1 MLGYGV
7 LIQKTQEKG
16 KTSNKAKASILTP
29 MQTNKLPDDYANLLA
44 EPKKRIREER
54 LRVVMAV
61 NAAMVLLYWDI
72 GRTNLERQKQEG
84 WGPR

>member
-1 MLGYGV
+1 
-7 LIQKTQEKG
+7 
-16 KTSNKAKASILTP
+16 